1 MALLGKN
8 RSTALGELLG
18 GGALIAIATGAITF
32 ATSWGGALR
41 AIEDHVDP
49 EKHALIVLAG
59 TVETGAKIAVI
70 ENEVGNVKT
79 AVLKNTETAEE
90 LKGEVAGVRS
100 DLRLLLELNRR
111 ALARP
116 PPVAAET
123 PAAPTPEPSASSGGS
138 P

>member
-1 MALLGKN
+1 MTLLGKN

-41 AIEDHVDP
+41 AMEDHVDP
-49 EKHALIVLAG
+49 SKHALIVLAG
-59 TVETGAKIAVI
+59 NIEAGEKMAVI
-70 ENEVGNVKT
+70 ETKVE
-79 AVLKNTETAEE
+79 AVQAAVARNAETAEE
-90 LKGEVAGVRS
+90 VKSEVSDIRS
-100 DLRLLLELNRR
+100 DVRLLLELNRR

-116 PPVAAET
+116 PPVAVET
-123 PAAPTPEPSASSGGS
+123 PAASTPEPSASSDGS